1 MGKGLNDGDISILC
15 VKTCVCIYIM
25 IYIYL
30 SLYIYRDIMGTS
42 TSHRTI
48 AISTHVR
55 EGFMVIH
62 LDSLWSFAKPWPI
75 EIQNGDFPCFFFV
88 CLPEGS

>member
-1 MGKGLNDGDISILC
+1 
-15 VKTCVCIYIM
+15 
-25 IYIYL
+25 
-30 SLYIYRDIMGTS
+30 MGTS